1 MTEGDVR
8 EHWGETLASLAMEK
22 EVLITS
28 GNRVVA
34 RLISE
39 EAEEAEVPKKRFDP
53 EEHRKWVEEVWGDAE
68 PFDSTPALMESREE
82 RELISPATLKAW
94 ADERPRF
101 DPEKNRNRREK
112 LWGKGVVIDTL
123 SGLLED
129 REDRKLL

>member
-1 MTEGDVR
+1 MKTMTEGDVR
-8 EHWGETLASLAMEK
+8 EHWGETLASLATEK

-28 GNRVVA
+28 GDRVVA
-34 RLISE
+34 RLV
-39 EAEEAEVPKKRFDP
+39 AEEAETPRKRFDP
-53 EEHRKWVEEVWGDAE
+53 EEHRKWMEEVWGDE
-68 PFDSTPALMESREE
+68 TFDSLPGLLADRED
-82 RELISPATLKAW
+82 RVLISPAALKTL

-101 DPEKNRNRREK
+101 DPEKNRKRREK